1 MSIRVQALTRG
12 YYGGRII
19 EPDQIFYVEKE
30 EHLSSVWMEILD
42 EVAEVVEPAKKVARA
57 RAVKP
62 PAAPVDFS

>member
-19 EPDQIFYVEKE
+19 EPDQIFHVEKE

-42 EVAEVVEPAKKVARA
+42 DEEEVVTPAKKVAKA

-62 PAAPVDFS
+62 PVAPVDFS